1 MDSFTRRLGTAS
13 ARRPWITIAAWI
25 IGAIVVLGLA
35 GTFGGSFADDFVAPG
50 SQSEHAM
57 RLLEERFPEATNG
70 TALAVFAAPEGER
83 LELHRAAVDLA
94 VRRIADVEHVT
105 AVGDL
110 TVAPDG
116 RIGYA
121 EITFDAPPTHLGTHV
136 FTAITEALQPARQVG
151 LTAETGGDAAFINS
165 ETPTSGA
172 EAVGILAALIVLVV
186 AFGAI
191 VAALAPIVLA
201 LVVVAAGLGV
211 IALLA
216 TVMDVSTAAPTTAA
230 MVGLGVGIDYA
241 LFIVA
246 RYRENRAAG
255 RGNRIALADAMGS
268 AGSAVVFAGGT
279 IVVAMSALTLTGMGF
294 LVSIGLSTAL
304 VVLGAVAAALTLLP
318 ALLTLL
324 GDRIDRGRLPH
335 RLRLRG
341 RRAPL
346 GGMTP
351 LHGGGTPLGA
361 TAALHGG
368 GTPGDGTAATH
379 GWGRMAY
386 AVSRRPWPYL
396 LVATAFLLLLAAP
409 TLAMRTGFPDAG
421 GDSTDTGHRR
431 AYDLLADGF
440 GPGINGPLL
449 LVVDLRAGDTDIPA
463 LTRRIAADPGIASVG
478 DPYSSRTGDTVV
490 LRLVPTT
497 APADAATS
505 RTLDRVRDVVPA
517 NASVSGLT
525 AMTTDLSRRLERMLP
540 IFVAG
545 ILAASFVLLLL
556 VFRSVVVP
564 LKAVLMN
571 LLSIGAAYGVLVAVF
586 QWGWLQG
593 VIGLSET
600 TVIASPLPTLFFA
613 VLFGLSM
620 DYEVFLLSRIRE
632 EYRASGDT
640 VGSVARG
647 ITVTGRVITSAAL
660 IMTAVFLAFVAN
672 PSPFTKMVGLGLATA
687 VFLDATVVRLV
698 LVPALMTLLGKAN
711 WWLPGWLARVLPRL
725 DSPVREQ
732 FQHDHGGGERELRE
746 PHDELLPE
754 LSPEACPTR

>member
-1 MDSFTRRLGTAS
+1 
-13 ARRPWITIAAWI
+13 
-25 IGAIVVLGLA
+25 
-35 GTFGGSFADDFVAPG
+35 
-50 SQSEHAM
+50 
-57 RLLEERFPEATNG
+57 
-70 TALAVFAAPEGER
+70 
-83 LELHRAAVDLA
+83 
-94 VRRIADVEHVT
+94 
-105 AVGDL
+105 
-110 TVAPDG
+110 
-116 RIGYA
+116 
-121 EITFDAPPTHLGTHV
+121 
-136 FTAITEALQPARQVG
+136 
-151 LTAETGGDAAFINS
+151 
-165 ETPTSGA
+165 
-172 EAVGILAALIVLVV
+172 
-186 AFGAI
+186 
-191 VAALAPIVLA
+191 
-201 LVVVAAGLGV
+201 
-211 IALLA
+211 
-216 TVMDVSTAAPTTAA
+216 
-230 MVGLGVGIDYA
+230 
-241 LFIVA
+241 
-246 RYRENRAAG
+246 
-255 RGNRIALADAMGS
+255 
-268 AGSAVVFAGGT
+268 
-279 IVVAMSALTLTGMGF
+279 
-294 LVSIGLSTAL
+294 
-304 VVLGAVAAALTLLP
+304 
-318 ALLTLL
+318 
-324 GDRIDRGRLPH
+324 
-335 RLRLRG
+335 
-341 RRAPL
+341 
-346 GGMTP
+346 
-351 LHGGGTPLGA
+351 
-361 TAALHGG
+361 
-368 GTPGDGTAATH
+368 
-379 GWGRMAY
+379 MAY

-431 AYDLLADGF
+431 AYDLLAEGF

-711 WWLPGWLARVLPRL
+711 WWLPGWLARVIPRL
-725 DSPVREQ
+725 DPPVREQ
-732 FQHDHGGGERELRE
+732 FQRDHGGAERELRE
-746 PHDELLPE
+746 PHDELLPDR
-754 LSPEACPTR
+754 SPEACPTR